1 MQEKANKKTWQFG
14 MISAARALYFYQL
27 PNDIPAKSA
36 DMKTPA
42 EYLDCPVFELTY
54 PTGEAAESVPVVA
67 YHDAVQAVEAALAD
81 AEKYKYL
88 LMRAL
93 RRHASETKAAF
104 PVPVELPLPEQDS
117 DTPVLPFYSGLAA

>member
-1 MQEKANKKTWQFG
+1 MKA
-14 MISAARALYFYQL
+14 
-27 PNDIPAKSA
+27 
-36 DMKTPA
+36 PA
-42 EYLDCPVFELTY
+42 EYLNCPVFELTY

-93 RRHASETKAAF
+93 RRHAAKDQVTYPAATTT
-104 PVPVELPLPEQDS
+104 LDS
-117 DTPVLPFYSGLAA
+117 PDVDDTPVWPLYPDIAA

>member
-1 MQEKANKKTWQFG
+1 MKA
-14 MISAARALYFYQL
+14 
-27 PNDIPAKSA
+27 
-36 DMKTPA
+36 PA
-42 EYLDCPVFELTY
+42 EYLNCPVFELTY

-93 RRHASETKAAF
+93 RRHADQTQTSYPAPAT
-104 PVPVELPLPEQDS
+104 LPLAEEMEE
-117 DTPVLPFYSGLAA
+117 TPIWPLYPDMAA

>member
-1 MQEKANKKTWQFG
+1 MKA
-14 MISAARALYFYQL
+14 
-27 PNDIPAKSA
+27 
-36 DMKTPA
+36 PA
-42 EYLDCPVFELTY
+42 EYLNCPVFELTY

-93 RRHASETKAAF
+93 RRHATQNQITYPAAT
-104 PVPVELPLPEQDS
+104 PILDAPDADE
-117 DTPVLPFYSGLAA
+117 TPVWPLYPDMAA